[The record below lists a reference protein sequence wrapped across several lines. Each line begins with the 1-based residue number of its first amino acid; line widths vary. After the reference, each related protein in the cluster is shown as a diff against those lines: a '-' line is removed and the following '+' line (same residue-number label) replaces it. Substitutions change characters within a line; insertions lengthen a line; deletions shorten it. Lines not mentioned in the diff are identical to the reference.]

1 MFQLEKDST
10 NGRIMLEKG
19 DKIVG
24 DCIRSSLAEVL
35 SIAVAAPGAANTD
48 FGIVNEVLYKY

>member
-1 MFQLEKDST
+1 
-10 NGRIMLEKG
+10 MLEKG